1 MSDLQTILIQVSGP
15 DEPGI
20 SAGVLAVLDRVGAQ
34 VLDIEQLVIRRRLTL
49 GLLVAVP
56 PNQDALKELL
66 LFGWEHGLTVHFE
79 VIEDDDPTI
88 EGPGEGPSEDRH
100 VVTLV
105 GSQLTPAELLAATQ
119 AIADGGGNIDRI
131 FRLSRFPVMSYEL
144 TVAGGDGDRIRVALL
159 AAASRFPGM
168 DVALQREGLTRQT
181 KRLVVLDVD
190 STLIRNEVID
200 LLADEAGSGPEV
212 AAITAAA
219 MAGQLDFAESLEQ
232 RVATLAGLD
241 AAAVQRAQSRLELT
255 AGART
260 FIRTLHRLGFVTAI
274 VSGGFTVFTEPLCA
288 ELGIHYGQ
296 ANVLEERDGVLTGRL
311 VPPIVDRA
319 AKATFLQEV
328 AESEGLSLEQT
339 VAVGDGANDLDMLR
353 VAGHGIAFN
362 AKPMVNEVADTALT
376 VPYLDAVLFL
386 LGIRRGD
393 IEREEIRDV
402 DGLS

>member
-1 MSDLQTILIQVSGP
+1 M
-15 DEPGI
+15 
-20 SAGVLAVLDRVGAQ
+20 LDRVGAQ
-34 VLDIEQLVIRRRLTL
+34 VLDIEQLVIRQRLTL

-66 LFGWEHGLTVHFE
+66 LFGWQHGLQVHFD
-79 VIEDDDPTI
+79 VIDDIDPMDD
-88 EGPGEGPSEDRH
+88 GPEGPSELRH

-144 TVAGGDGDRIRVALL
+144 TVAGGDGDRIRDALL
-159 AAASRFPGM
+159 DAASRFPGL

-219 MAGQLDFAESLEQ
+219 MAGELDFAESLKQ

-241 AAAVQRAQSRLELT
+241 QAAVDRARSRLELT
-255 AGART
+255 PGART
-260 FIRTLHRLGFVTAI
+260 FIRTLHRLGFVTAV
-274 VSGGFTVFTEPLCA
+274 VSGGFTAFTGPLCA
-288 ELGIHYGQ
+288 ELGIHHSL
-296 ANVLEERDGVLTGRL
+296 ANVLEEKDGLLTGRL
-311 VPPIVDRA
+311 LPPIIDRA
-319 AKATFLQEV
+319 AKATFLTEV
-328 AESEGLSLEQT
+328 AEFEDLSLEQT

-362 AKPMVNEVADTALT
+362 AKPLVNEAADTALT

-393 IEREEIRDV
+393 IEREEIHHND
-402 DGLS
+402 